1 MEGKLLNHLSA
12 MTTEQYVQ
20 QTRLVARETQTKV
33 AILWKQATAW
43 SSFWKSR
50 IGNAISRFAGKA
62 TLSSSRAVRS
72 LLLARR
78 FYPSVSPIASQESP
92 APIAASSEMFDP
104 LVVRSVPRRLHALI
118 RLRVAIRLG
127 AAQAAAHS
135 AVTCAQ
141 EGWSAEQVSATA
153 AGYSETAFDEPQR
166 LVLRF
171 ADDLT
176 RTPMDVDLPTLRQL
190 HRHFS
195 NDQVIE
201 LAAAITQENYRTRFR
216 TALELVPARAAEQ
229 ASQAPSPS

>member
-1 MEGKLLNHLSA
+1 MEGELLDCLLT
-12 MTTEQYVQ
+12 MTAQQYVQ
-20 QTRLVARETQTKV
+20 QTRLVAKQTQARV
-33 AILWKQATAW
+33 ATLWKDAMP
-43 SSFWKSR
+43 WKSR
-50 IGNAISRFAGKA
+50 VSNAISLFAGKA
-62 TLSSSRAVRS
+62 RLSSSRAVRS

-78 FYPSVSPIASQESP
+78 FYPTLAPQQSQDNVVQGSD
-92 APIAASSEMFDP
+92 SFDP
-104 LVVRSVPRRLHALI
+104 LVVRTVPRRLHALI

-127 AAQAAAHS
+127 AAHAAAQS
-135 AVTCAQ
+135 ALTCQQ
-141 EGWSAEQVSATA
+141 EGWSADQVSATA

-190 HRHFS
+190 HLHFS

-216 TALELVPARAAEQ
+216 TALELASAKAAD
-229 ASQAPSPS
+229 